1 MLRYAETARRC
12 KSLKNLEISSK
23 TSKIKEF
30 RIDDKNLI
38 YLPWEHLPLPH
49 GRIRHEGL
57 NQVTKLQ
64 S

>member
-12 KSLKNLEISSK
+12 KSLKNLEISRK

-38 YLPWEHLPLPH
+38 YLPRQYLPFADGGIH
-49 GRIRHEGL
+49 F
-57 NQVTKLQ
+57 
-64 S
+64 